1 MVTEELCET
10 TGLERCSFC
19 GTEPRN
25 RDKFC
30 RHCGTP
36 RIGVVTA
43 RLDAPEFRVRPW
55 SGPILNSVTRGLSGS
70 GFLHSRGAKRV
81 ASALIALPLWLLII
95 LLSPI
100 DACIAASSLAKQG

>member
-1 MVTEELCET
+1 MVTEALGET

-19 GTEPRN
+19 GTEPRD

-55 SGPILNSVTRGLSGS
+55 SGPILNSVTRGLSGTS
-70 GFLHSRGAKRV
+70 LLRSRGGKRL
-81 ASALIALPLWLLII
+81 ASALVALPLWLII
-95 LLSPI
+95 IILSPI